1 MRDTLSDQ
9 EVQGL
14 IKIIDGE
21 VKGHWYTLGIK
32 INNCFR
38 LSKQLNAVKKLGLS
52 KNQIA
57 LDYINKLNLHEE
69 VDNNRRTDYSFGDIC
84 YDTIYPNA
92 TGKLKAVLES
102 RMEDGLVSSATYPF
116 ISRQYEARGIL
127 TEALSTLKESLK

>member
-1 MRDTLSDQ
+1 MINILSDQ

-21 VKGHWYTLGIK
+21 LKGHWYTLGIK
-32 INNCFR
+32 INHYSR
-38 LSKQLNAVKKLGLS
+38 LSKQLTTVKKLGLS
-52 KNQIA
+52 KNKIA
-57 LDYINKLNLHEE
+57 LDYLDKLNLHEE

-102 RMEDGLVSSATYPF
+102 RMEGGMVSSATYPF
-116 ISRQYEARGIL
+116 IPRQYEARSLL
-127 TEALSTLKESLK
+127 TEALSTLKESFK